1 MKNKIDTM
9 HVGTTNG
16 QRAQKAVVVVDMD
29 IMVEYSSTINYLFQ
43 NTMYTTLSE
52 VPEPQKGDR
61 QTRAPF

>member
-1 MKNKIDTM
+1 M
-9 HVGTTNG
+9 
-16 QRAQKAVVVVDMD
+16 VVVDMD

-52 VPEPQKGDR
+52 VPEPQKEDR